1 MSRSGLTRTKFPA
14 NDKLLPTSHATAATP
29 KTSQFLLIGS
39 LLCKAMIVFSRRL
52 RLLGVVG
59 HIDLAG
65 NRTARNAVL
74 PAACSTSTDF
84 IFRRRVLFI
93 RRTKAMSKIT
103 SPCVCQ
109 SFSLISLEHETRQVS
124 LVD

>member
-29 KTSQFLLIGS
+29 KTRQFLLIGS

-59 HIDLAG
+59 HIDF
-65 NRTARNAVL
+65 
-74 PAACSTSTDF
+74 AAATG
-84 IFRRRVLFI
+84 RL
-93 RRTKAMSKIT
+93 
-103 SPCVCQ
+103 
-109 SFSLISLEHETRQVS
+109 ETRSYQQ
-124 LVD
+124 LVREHRFHFSQARTLHPPNKSDVENHVTLCLLIF

>member
-39 LLCKAMIVFSRRL
+39 LLCKAMIVCSRRL

-59 HIDLAG
+59 HIDLPRRTGRLGTRSCQQLVRRAPITFLAG
-65 NRTARNAVL
+65 
-74 PAACSTSTDF
+74 ACSSSAEQKRCRKS
-84 IFRRRVLFI
+84 RRLGVFANI
-93 RRTKAMSKIT
+93 
-103 SPCVCQ
+103 
-109 SFSLISLEHETRQVS
+109 
-124 LVD
+124 LVRYHYS